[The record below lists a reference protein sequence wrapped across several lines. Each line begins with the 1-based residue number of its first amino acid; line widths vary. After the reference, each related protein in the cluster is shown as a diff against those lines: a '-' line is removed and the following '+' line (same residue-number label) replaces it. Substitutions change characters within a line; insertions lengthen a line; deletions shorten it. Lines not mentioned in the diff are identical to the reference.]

1 MKLRLCHYV
10 CERCGKPN
18 PMVHHKVHL
27 NETNVDDMAIAIG
40 MDNLECLCIDC
51 HNTEHFGAPS
61 RHISF
66 DVFGNIEDVD

>member
-1 MKLRLCHYV
+1 
-10 CERCGKPN
+10 
-18 PMVHHKVHL
+18 MVHHKVHL